1 MAAGDLKC
9 GLLNRQWRIAA
20 EIGPAL
26 AFTLLTQYEA
36 WVGPISFI
44 GGSVI
49 GPKALVS
56 AVLALVSVGLLLRL
70 RYPLVALALTMTPF
84 GFVHVIHYVFGPVN
98 PNLFEVFLSQVF
110 IVYSTAANTAGRRTY
125 VGAALIISMQLTA
138 YGPMLPGSLTQA
150 FGEWVFYA
158 IAWVLGKTLRGRILR
173 TDRLEARTAE
183 LEAQREHQIQ
193 LAVAD
198 ERARIA
204 RELHDVVAHS
214 VSLMVLQAGAARQA
228 LDRNPD
234 KAREPMLSV
243 EATGRSAMSE
253 LRRLVT
259 MLRQPGEEDELA
271 PQPSLRHLDLLIASM
286 REAGLT
292 IALDVDEHL
301 EGIPP
306 GVDLSA
312 YRIVQ
317 EALTNVLKHAGAT
330 HVDVKVVRLTGAIE
344 VSVEDNGR
352 GSAGN
357 GALAGGHGLIGMKE
371 RVNLFGGSLE
381 AAGRDGG
388 GFRVHARLPYD
399 AA

>member
-1 MAAGDLKC
+1 
-9 GLLNRQWRIAA
+9 
-20 EIGPAL
+20 
-26 AFTLLTQYEA
+26 
-36 WVGPISFI
+36 
-44 GGSVI
+44 
-49 GPKALVS
+49 
-56 AVLALVSVGLLLRL
+56 
-70 RYPLVALALTMTPF
+70 
-84 GFVHVIHYVFGPVN
+84 
-98 PNLFEVFLSQVF
+98 
-110 IVYSTAANTAGRRTY
+110 
-125 VGAALIISMQLTA
+125 
-138 YGPMLPGSLTQA
+138 
-150 FGEWVFYA
+150 
-158 IAWVLGKTLRGRILR
+158 
-173 TDRLEARTAE
+173 
-183 LEAQREHQIQ
+183 
-193 LAVAD
+193 
-198 ERARIA
+198 
-204 RELHDVVAHS
+204 
-214 VSLMVLQAGAARQA
+214 
-228 LDRNPD
+228 
-234 KAREPMLSV
+234 MLSV

-330 HVDVKVVRLTGAIE
+330 DVDVKVVRLAGAVE